1 MWYDI
6 TKKQWFM
13 EVCMKKIISI
23 LLFVLLTAS
32 FLITVSACTVIYK
45 SEPLPDRE
53 KYTGPY
59 SEVNGAFAGTDDLDR
74 ELTTDNSTYA
84 ENEKTVG
91 IFYFLWQGEHG
102 IDGPYDNN
110 KIVQANPNAVD
121 SEKNWICLLYTSSI
135 IFFLYFQ
142 GFLRRTFF

>member
-84 ENEKTVG
+84 ENEKTVYF
-91 IFYFLWQGEHG
+91 IFYGKENTARTVPMITTKLYKPTQT
-102 IDGPYDNN
+102 
-110 KIVQANPNAVD
+110 
-121 SEKNWICLLYTSSI
+121 LLIQRKT
-135 IFFLYFQ
+135 
-142 GFLRRTFF
+142 G